1 LRPRKRY
8 GPVVIDCLACL
19 LRDLEANGSP
29 RFALP
34 NGCSIE
40 CIPMQRHVSDFQAD
54 NITSSKFAVYG
65 QVKQREIPNTV
76 RQLEARSHR
85 LDMLWEERWSCSDDL
100 VFVPRFTN
108 LVMGL
113 AKTCP

>member
-1 LRPRKRY
+1 MR
-8 GPVVIDCLACL
+8 
-19 LRDLEANGSP
+19 
-29 RFALP
+29 
-34 NGCSIE
+34 
-40 CIPMQRHVSDFQAD
+40 RHVSDFQAD

-85 LDMLWEERWSCSDDL
+85 LDMLWEERWYCSDDL

-108 LVMGL
+108 LIRGL
-113 AKTCP
+113 AANNLVHDCFSFCLGEKPVRPIQRLRIGPCLALKRTN